1 MNRAL
6 HHGFTLLELMVTV
19 VILSILATIAY
30 PSYMGQVQKTR
41 RVDGKA
47 AVLEVAMAEEQYY
60 TRNKAYADS
69 LNLLSIDSTLRGGTS
84 KEGYYTLTL
93 ARPTTTTFTITA
105 TATGSQAD
113 DTDCATMAMN
123 QIGEQTSSS
132 SSQCW

>member
-1 MNRAL
+1 MNRVL
-6 HHGFTLLELMVTV
+6 RNGFTLLELMVTV

-60 TRNKAYADS
+60 TRNKAYTNS
-69 LNLLSIDSTLRGGTS
+69 LSALSIDATLRGGTS

-93 ARPTTTTFTITA
+93 TRPTTTTFTITA
-105 TATGSQAD
+105 TATGSQAN
-113 DTDCATMAMN
+113 DTDCATMTMN

-132 SSQCW
+132 SSECW